1 MEFASDNGSGV
12 APQILAALNA
22 AASGHAPGYGNDEIT
37 ARVVDRLRAIFEA
50 PEAAVYLVATGTA
63 ANALAC
69 ATLTDPWGAIFCHR
83 NAHIEEDECG
93 APEFFTGGA
102 KLILVD
108 GGHAKMDPDALRR
121 AIAHTGRAG
130 VHNVQRGMVS
140 LSNTTEAGTVYT
152 AAEVAQLTDI
162 VKGFGLPVHMDG
174 ARFANALLTSNATP
188 ADLTWR
194 AGVDCLSFGGT
205 KNGCMGVEA
214 VIFFDPAKAQEFEF
228 RRKRSGHLFSKHRY
242 LAAQMDA
249 YLADNLWLDLAAR
262 ANAAAA
268 KLSAGIAALPNC
280 GLTHPTEANEVF
292 AHLPRKAH
300 RAAHAA
306 GAHYYLWPF
315 DQPLDGDDAEQLAA
329 RFVCSWSTQDAEIDA
344 LLGVVAGC

>member
-12 APQILAALNA
+12 APEIMAALMRA
-22 AASGHAPGYGNDEIT
+22 AEGHASGYGNDEIT
-37 ARVVDRLRAIFEA
+37 ARVIARLREIFEA
-50 PEAAVYLVATGTA
+50 PQAAVYLVATGTA

-83 NAHIEEDECG
+83 HAHIEEDECG

-108 GGHAKMDPDALRR
+108 GDHAKMTPEALR
-121 AIAHTGRAG
+121 ATIARTGAAG

-140 LSNTTEAGTVYT
+140 LSNTTEAGTIYT
-152 AAEVAQLTDI
+152 AEDVRALTD
-162 VKGFGLPVHMDG
+162 VAKSFNLPVHMDG
-174 ARFANALLTSNATP
+174 ARFANALLTSGVSP

-214 VIFFDPAKAQEFEF
+214 VIFFDPVKAQEFEL
-228 RRKRSGHLFSKHRY
+228 RRKRGGHLFSKHRY
-242 LAAQMDA
+242 LAAQMEA
-249 YLADNLWLDLAAR
+249 YLAGDVWLTLAGH

-268 KLSAGIAALPNC
+268 KLAAGIGAVEGG
-280 GLTHPTEANEVF
+280 GLTHPTQANEVF
-292 AHLPRKAH
+292 AYFPRGAH
-300 RAAHAA
+300 RRAQEA
-306 GAHYYLWPF
+306 GAHYYFWPF
-315 DQPLDGDDAEQLAA
+315 DQSLEGEATEALSA
-329 RFVCSWSTQDAEIDA
+329 RFVCSWSTTDAEIDA
-344 LLGVVAGC
+344 FLGCLNG